1 MKGKMMKRKDAD
13 FEQRALSAE
22 KEEEKTKKTKRS
34 GEGNGGASSLLRA
47 SREQVLNAM
56 RKKKKRNKNLVTN
69 EEEEEKEAENA
80 FNVANP
86 CGMPARD
93 RNEEGPD
100 DDLTNS
106 LSSDSSEVEW
116 EDVETE
122 EEEEEEIEENESA
135 AANDDDAKEEDERD
149 SECEIVDEITG
160 DPNEIKVKNKN
171 KRRIT
176 RQERNKIKELHHA
189 ELLCRLARVHL
200 VNRALESD
208 ALRCLALSVAP
219 RGLVEGILERPGK
232 KEGKPVVRVMLHFAV
247 KFFQDHVLSPSRC
260 TSDNEEEER
269 SSWTPY
275 VSAKEARA
283 SKAGFAG
290 GVAWKLSEM
299 LRRKDTN
306 INETMRLSSFSNVSE
321 MKAAL
326 LCAFRC
332 TILSET

>member
-122 EEEEEEIEENESA
+122 EEEE
-135 AANDDDAKEEDERD
+135 
-149 SECEIVDEITG
+149 
-160 DPNEIKVKNKN
+160 
-171 KRRIT
+171 
-176 RQERNKIKELHHA
+176 
-189 ELLCRLARVHL
+189 
-200 VNRALESD
+200 
-208 ALRCLALSVAP
+208 
-219 RGLVEGILERPGK
+219 
-232 KEGKPVVRVMLHFAV
+232 
-247 KFFQDHVLSPSRC
+247 
-260 TSDNEEEER
+260 
-269 SSWTPY
+269 
-275 VSAKEARA
+275 
-283 SKAGFAG
+283 
-290 GVAWKLSEM
+290 
-299 LRRKDTN
+299 
-306 INETMRLSSFSNVSE
+306 
-321 MKAAL
+321 
-326 LCAFRC
+326 
-332 TILSET
+332 